1 MEKLGSLKPLFLF
14 WDQVVC
20 ALRVGVALLQKK
32 MGNLALG
39 RAERGMALPVVP
51 HKAAAEF
58 SRTGN
63 L

>member
-1 MEKLGSLKPLFLF
+1 MEKLGSLFLF

-32 MGNLALG
+32 DRMGNLALG

-51 HKAAAEF
+51 HKAAAEI